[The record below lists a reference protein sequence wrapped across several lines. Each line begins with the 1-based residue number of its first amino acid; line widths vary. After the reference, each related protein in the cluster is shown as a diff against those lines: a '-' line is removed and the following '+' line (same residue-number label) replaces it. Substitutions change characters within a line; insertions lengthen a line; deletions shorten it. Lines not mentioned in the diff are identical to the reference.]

1 MKDRRH
7 NLCYHQGVQFERRRF
22 FKPMNTIQVRTD
34 SQIDMVEI
42 TREVEAFVRESGQ
55 GQGALLVYVPHTTAG
70 VTINENADPTVK
82 HDLKEDFKRLA
93 PRQQAYYQHREGN
106 SASHMLS
113 SMIHSS
119 VMIPFEAGSLALGT
133 WQGIYLCDF
142 DGPRTRRV
150 HLQIIA

>member
-1 MKDRRH
+1 MK
-7 NLCYHQGVQFERRRF
+7 
-22 FKPMNTIQVRTD
+22 TIQVRTN

-42 TREVEAFVRESGQ
+42 TREVETYLKEAGQ
-55 GQGALLVYVPHTTAG
+55 VEGGLLVYVPHTTAG
-70 VTINENADPTVK
+70 VTINENADPSVK
-82 HDLKEDFKRLA
+82 HDLQEDFKRLV
-93 PRQQAYYQHREGN
+93 PRRQSYYQHREGN

-142 DGPRTRRV
+142 DGPRNRKV
-150 HLQIIA
+150 HLQII